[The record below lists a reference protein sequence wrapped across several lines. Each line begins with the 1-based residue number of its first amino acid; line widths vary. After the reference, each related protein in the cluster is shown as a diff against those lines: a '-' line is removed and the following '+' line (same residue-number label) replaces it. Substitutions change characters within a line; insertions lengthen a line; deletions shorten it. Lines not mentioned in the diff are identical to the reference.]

1 MSLASAPNQAKN
13 HRAKDRQTMAVSDFD
28 PNKVISA
35 IQAEAKAVGAQPQNN
50 SINDHKISNTQRDL
64 NWLLNSS
71 DLLDLK
77 SYFSQG
83 EHGLR
88 IDCFLRPEKHCLL
101 ETQHVSEQRRLGLYA
116 EDLLSAYFSHH
127 ESSQILISRNL
138 QIQNPDFN
146 EGRTIGEFDFLTQ
159 DRYNK
164 RYLHTEMCCKFYL
177 GLAISEA
184 NATEESQTTGS
195 SWQHWLGPNCNDR
208 LDIKISKLS
217 SRQLTLS
224 EHPAAKQRLM
234 ELAISPVDAQYL
246 LRGRLFFPAYKTMA
260 APLHSTSDQLRGLWI
275 CHSEVERLFEDMSK
289 IWQDWWFTQLN
300 KLEFMAPRPSH
311 CYQHPLLSK
320 DRFKSYIDDYF
331 QNGVQGKDSNRTR
344 LARPLPLVLS
354 PTTSQSGSIG
364 YTELR
369 LFVVPDSWIELASK
383 QAVTPSP
390 L

>member
-28 PNKVISA
+28 PNKVMSA

-88 IDCFLRPEKHCLL
+88 IDCFQRPEKHCLL

-116 EDLLSAYFSHH
+116 EDLLSAYFSHQ

-138 QIQNPDFN
+138 QIQNPNFN

-177 GLAISEA
+177 GLAISET
-184 NATEESQTTGS
+184 NATEESQSTSS

-246 LRGRLFFPAYKTMA
+246 LRGRLFFPAYKNHGRTIA
-260 APLHSTSDQLRGLWI
+260 
-275 CHSEVERLFEDMSK
+275 
-289 IWQDWWFTQLN
+289 LN
-300 KLEFMAPRPSH
+300 IGSVKGFMD
-311 CYQHPLLSK
+311 LS
-320 DRFKSYIDDYF
+320 
-331 QNGVQGKDSNRTR
+331 
-344 LARPLPLVLS
+344 
-354 PTTSQSGSIG
+354 
-364 YTELR
+364 
-369 LFVVPDSWIELASK
+369 
-383 QAVTPSP
+383 
-390 L
+390 

>member
-1 MSLASAPNQAKN
+1 MSLAPAPNQAKN
-13 HRAKDRQTMAVSDFD
+13 LQAKAKIEFD
-28 PNKVISA
+28 PNKVLLSIQTEADRSGDSA
-35 IQAEAKAVGAQPQNN
+35 QNAR
-50 SINDHKISNTQRDL
+50 INDHKISNAQRDL
-64 NWLLNSS
+64 DWLLHSS
-71 DLLDLK
+71 DMLDLK
-77 SYFSQG
+77 SYFSQC
-83 EHGLR
+83 EQELR
-88 IDCFLRPEKHCLL
+88 IDCFQRPQKLCLL
-101 ETQHVSEQRRLGLYA
+101 ESQHVSEQRRLGLYA
-116 EDLLSAYFSHH
+116 EDLLSAYFSHP

-138 QIQNPDFN
+138 QIQNQDFN
-146 EGRTIGEFDFLTQ
+146 EGRTVGEFDFLTQ
-159 DRYNK
+159 DRLNK

-177 GLAISEA
+177 GLAIPEA
-184 NATEESQTTGS
+184 NATEERQDAGS

-208 LDIKISKLS
+208 LDIKISRLS
-217 SRQLTLS
+217 TRQLTLS

-246 LRGRLFFPAYKTMA
+246 LRGRLFFPAYKAMA
-260 APLHSTSDQLRGLWI
+260 SPLHSTSDQLKGLWI

-289 IWQDWWFTQLN
+289 VWQDWWFTQIN

-320 DRFKSYIDDYF
+320 DRFQSYIDDYF
-331 QNGVQGKDSNRTR
+331 QNGVQGKDSDRTR

-354 PTTSQSGSIG
+354 PTTSQSGSMG
-364 YTELR
+364 FTELR